1 MCSASTRYL
10 GRSIRI
16 RSRLPTQKDI
26 SLCGKNDCNG
36 AVEYLEF
43 RPSTELDVQAI
54 LFGCGYRTKNSFVR
68 SSVHTI
74 HSAPQNNRLHV
85 LRPQISPKC
94 SRASASRSDIR
105 VALGR
110 NTCSNL
116 DTEMPHRQPPLI
128 VVPLKQCTLPK
139 STRQIYINVPQCLI
153 LLAPHNPI

>member
-1 MCSASTRYL
+1 MCSASTRHL

-26 SLCGKNDCNG
+26 GLCSKNDCNG

-43 RPSTELDVQAI
+43 RPSTEPDVQAI

-94 SRASASRSDIR
+94 SRASASQSDIR

-110 NTCSNL
+110 NTRSNL
-116 DTEMPHRQPPLI
+116 DRDAAPPTLLDCCTVETMHPTKI
-128 VVPLKQCTLPK
+128 DTANIHQCTTVPD
-139 STRQIYINVPQCLI
+139 STCTI
-153 LLAPHNPI
+153 